1 MDLALTT
8 RYTSG
13 AQQSLV
19 TSAAT
24 PRQRAFSLIELLVV
38 ISIIGVL
45 AAIALPALRGLG
57 GSTGI
62 DAAKNQ
68 LLQDLSLARLRAMNE
83 RTTVYVLFVPPGV
96 TVSNLYNHQLTSY
109 ALFTRRSAGDQ
120 PGRGRERFL
129 TEWKH
134 LPENTFI
141 PAYKFASLTNAANEY
156 DRAFPFTNLLY
167 TTKSI
172 SRNIPFRYLAFN
184 ALGQLDTKRGDEVI
198 PLTKGSIFYPP
209 NGTLDAVETPTS
221 NSITNFFRYA
231 NNFIRINWLTGR
243 ARIEKR
249 EPL

>member
-1 MDLALTT
+1 MDLN
-8 RYTSG
+8 
-13 AQQSLV
+13 QNLV

-24 PRQRAFSLIELLVV
+24 FRQRAFSLIELLVV
-38 ISIIGVL
+38 ITIIGIL
-45 AAIALPALRGLG
+45 AAIGLPALRGLG

-68 LLQDLSLARLRAMNE
+68 LLNDLSLARQRAMNE

-120 PGRGRERFL
+120 PGRGRERFR

-141 PAYKFASLTNAANEY
+141 PAYKFIPSLTNAPNEY

-172 SRNIPFRYLAFN
+172 SRTIPFRYLAFN
-184 ALGQLDTKRGDEVI
+184 ALGQLDTKRGDEMI
-198 PLTKGSIFYPP
+198 PLTKGSIFYSP
-209 NGTLDAVETPTS
+209 NGKFDPVETPSS
-221 NSITNFFRYA
+221 NSMTNFFRYG